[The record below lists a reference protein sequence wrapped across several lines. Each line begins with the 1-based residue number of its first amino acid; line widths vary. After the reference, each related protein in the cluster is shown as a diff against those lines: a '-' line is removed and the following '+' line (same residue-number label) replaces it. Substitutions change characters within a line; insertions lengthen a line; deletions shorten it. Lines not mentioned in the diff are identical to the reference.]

1 LRKYSEFLV
10 SKRSLTVQYMRFLF
24 LIQGRT
30 TDDQPGYHDG
40 CLRLLQENRISAY
53 DYFCYYD
60 GSDNLTGK
68 GWSEQWSRLE
78 RKAKDFSPDLVLLQF
93 FHGPMDNVSGL
104 MARLRVLPSGPTIAS
119 SCGDPFAPGLLDHGF
134 PRSFIESSSLADM
147 SFFSQM
153 GRSAKAAEKW
163 GARNLLL
170 WPHGNC
176 QKRFPNDFD
185 AVTWKPEFDVV
196 FVGNHTSV
204 RNPFSS
210 LGRGSKKR
218 AALVDALTRRYGKRL
233 GLFGR
238 GWNGNPAWQGPI
250 PYHDQVKAFRRG
262 RVVFGGYPHAS
273 DDYYLSD
280 RPFIAMGSGIPLI
293 DYRVPKVDELF
304 LEERDWYLFS
314 DSNELM
320 AQCDKVLKSDC
331 AEVMRKAEKAAAL
344 VHQKHTQYHRMKFAI
359 ETMTALRMARLQKRE
374 FHVPEIEFLLPGPS
388 GRDAIRNIRG

>member
-1 LRKYSEFLV
+1 
-10 SKRSLTVQYMRFLF
+10 MRFLF
-24 LIQGRT
+24 VIQGASP
-30 TDDQPGYHDG
+30 DMHPGYHDG
-40 CLRLLQENRISAY
+40 CLRLLAEGGISAY

-60 GSDNLTGK
+60 RGENPEGRS
-68 GWSEQWSRLE
+68 WSEQWRRLAL
-78 RKAKDFSPDLVLLQF
+78 KAKAFEPDLIFLQF
-93 FHGPMDNVSGL
+93 FHGAMEDVCSL
-104 MARLRVLPSGPTIAS
+104 MASLRALPSRPTIAS
-119 SCGDPFAPGLLDHGF
+119 SCGDPFAPGLFNHGF
-134 PRSFIESSSLADM
+134 PRSLIESTALADI

-153 GRSAKAAEKW
+153 GRSAHAAEKW
-163 GARNLLL
+163 GARNQFL

-185 AVTWKPEFDVV
+185 AGDWRPEFDVV
-196 FVGNHTSV
+196 FVGNHTPV

-238 GWNGNPAWQGPI
+238 GWKGNPAWQGPI
-250 PYHDQVKAFRRG
+250 PYHDQVKTFRRG

-293 DYRVPKVDELF
+293 DYRVPKINELF
-304 LEERDWYLFS
+304 REELDWYLFS
-314 DSNELM
+314 NGDELM
-320 AQCDKVLKSDC
+320 AQCDKILEADC
-331 AEVMRKAEKAAAL
+331 ADVMRKAEKAATL

-359 ETMTALRMARLQKRE
+359 ETMSELRSARSQKRE
-374 FHVPEIEFLLPGPS
+374 FKVPEIDFLLPGTS
-388 GRDAIRNIRG
+388 GRDAVRNIRG